1 MTATRFTSPVGRL
14 VQGDLGKP
22 QLTDQQGAPRI
33 KKSGP
38 NAGQPDPQYFIAV
51 AFKKSFANWA
61 DEISQRTELG
71 AFLAVLDAQARADF
85 PHLFPVPGG
94 PCVLP
99 TFSWKIVD
107 GDGVDTAGKSNAT
120 KEGFAGHWVV
130 RFSSAFAPKCF
141 QQPNFAAHQQLPDA
155 SVIKRGF
162 YIQVDGTVDGN
173 KNAQKPGI
181 YVNLDMVNWV
191 GNGPEIVSGPDASER
206 FGAGAAL
213 PPGASALPVGML
225 PAGPGAVAPAAPA
238 AAAPAYPPAA
248 PAAPLAPAPAAP
260 VYAAAASPVPA
271 SPAPAPA
278 APVQPYA
285 GYMAPA
291 PAPAAPAAPPPAPAA
306 PAAPVG
312 RQMTAAANGVTYEAY
327 QAAGWTDDQLV
338 QAGMMAPRPQ

>member
-1 MTATRFTSPVGRL
+1 MTATRFTSPVGRF
-14 VQGDLGKP
+14 VQGDLARP
-22 QLTDQQGAPRI
+22 QTTDQQGNPRV

-38 NAGQPDPQYFIAV
+38 NIGQPDPQYFIAV
-51 AFKKSFANWA
+51 AFPKNDPGFP
-61 DEISQRTELG
+61 
-71 AFLAVLDAQARADF
+71 AFYAVLDAQARADF

-94 PCVLP
+94 PCVNP
-99 TFSWKIVD
+99 QFSWKVID
-107 GDGVDTAGKSNAT
+107 GDGVDTNGKANAT
-120 KEGFAGHWVV
+120 KEGFAGCWVV

-155 SVIKRGF
+155 SVIKRGY
-162 YIQVDGTVDGN
+162 YIQVNGTVDGN

-191 GNGPEIVSGPDASER
+191 GSGPEIVSGPDAGEA

-213 PPGASALPVGML
+213 PPGATAAPVGMM
-225 PAGPGAVAPAAPA
+225 PPGGGA
-238 AAAPAYPPAA
+238 AAAYPG
-248 PAAPLAPAPAAP
+248 APAPAAP
-260 VYAAAASPVPA
+260 VAAPAYPQTPAVPAAPVAAPALPVAASPVPA
-271 SPAPAPA
+271 SPAAPA

-291 PAPAAPAAPPPAPAA
+291 ASAPAPAAPPPAPAA

-327 QAAGWTDDQLV
+327 QQAGWSDDQLI
-338 QAGMMAPRPQ
+338 QAGMMLPQ

>member
-1 MTATRFTSPVGRL
+1 MTATRFTSPVGL
-14 VQGDLGKP
+14 FVQGDLAKP
-22 QLTDQQGAPRI
+22 QLTDQQGQPRI
-33 KKSGP
+33 KKNGP

-51 AFKKSFANWA
+51 AYKKSFVNWM
-61 DEISQRTELG
+61 DEITQRTELG

-99 TFSWKIVD
+99 TFSYKIID
-107 GDGVDTAGKSNAT
+107 GDGVDTTGKSNAS
-120 KEGFAGHWVV
+120 KQGFAGCWVV

-155 SVIKRGF
+155 SVIKRG
-162 YIQVDGTVDGN
+162 YYVQVNGTVDGN

-191 GNGPEIVSGPDASER
+191 GSGPEIVSGPDAGEA

-213 PPGASALPVGML
+213 PPGATAAPVGMM
-225 PAGPGAVAPAAPA
+225 PAGGGA
-238 AAAPAYPPAA
+238 AAAYPGA
-248 PAAPLAPAPAAP
+248 PAPAPAAP
-260 VYAAAASPVPA
+260 VYAAAPAPQPVAAPAAPAYPAAASPVPA
-271 SPAPAPA
+271 SPA

-306 PAAPVG
+306 PAAPIG

-327 QAAGWTDDQLV
+327 QQAGWTDDQLV
-338 QAGMMAPRPQ
+338 QAGMMLPQ